1 MQYIYSETIMKKP
14 TSVEV
19 YESRY
24 GIFSILLTLLFIVNS
39 LTYYRPIELDIS
51 AIENTYIE
59 TASEEV
65 ATPIEDITNI
75 TDEAVTTNDTTE
87 QDVVENIPESIY
99 AHTVEYKSKI
109 VIKSPSKPDNCLD
122 GNFNL
127 SSQINTYSGL
137 TKEEIQSITQ
147 DYPVLYN
154 LSEDIYEM
162 EKYNKINAFYT
173 LGVASLE
180 SGYGKSE
187 YAINKNNLCGLL
199 KKNSAGEYVPIHFN
213 TQRDSIVYFAELMR
227 DYYIPNNL
235 LTPENIQ
242 GVYEPRNN
250 KWDDDV
256 VSIMNTFANRY
267 ASIKK

>member
-1 MQYIYSETIMKKP
+1 MKYIYSETIMNKP
-14 TSVEV
+14 TSMEV

-24 GIFSILLTLLFIVNS
+24 AILSILLTLLFTINN
-39 LTYYRPIELDIS
+39 LTSYRPIEFKVLPM
-51 AIENTYIE
+51 EETYTE
-59 TASEEV
+59 TMIEEV
-65 ATPIEDITNI
+65 TEPIEDTN
-75 TDEAVTTNDTTE
+75 
-87 QDVVENIPESIY
+87 NIPDEIVQTEVVSEITTDTIY
-99 AHTVEYKSKI
+99 AHTLELKSQKSI
-109 VIKSPSKPDNCLD
+109 ISPSKPDNCLD
-122 GNFNL
+122 SNFSLN
-127 SSQINTYSGL
+127 SQINTYSGL
-137 TKEEIQSITQ
+137 TKEDIQSITQ

-162 EKYNKINAFYT
+162 EKYNKINVFYT

-187 YAINKNNLCGLL
+187 YATNKNNLCGLL
-199 KKNSAGEYVPIHFN
+199 KKNSVGEYMPIHFN

-227 DYYIPNNL
+227 DYYIPSNL

-256 VSIMNTFANRY
+256 VSIMNMFANRY